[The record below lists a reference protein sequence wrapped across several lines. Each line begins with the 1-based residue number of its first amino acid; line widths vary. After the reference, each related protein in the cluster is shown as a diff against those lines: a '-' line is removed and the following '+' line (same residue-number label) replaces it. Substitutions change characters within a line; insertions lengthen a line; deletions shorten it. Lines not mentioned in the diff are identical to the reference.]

1 MGEGLR
7 ALTGFPRESLPLRL
21 GGRYAH
27 MSGTPSGY
35 ALPFMDSIFRGDLST
50 ARGRTVAWI
59 DALFID
65 HAVFRLV
72 WSNLAV
78 VAPGKLYRSNHPTP
92 VRLARLAKR
101 YGIRTVINLRGQTSS
116 GSDALSRDAARRLGL
131 HFHDVAME
139 SRGAPQRERILRLY
153 EIFRT
158 MQAPALVHCKSG
170 ADRAGLAAGL
180 FVLFEGGTAADALRQ
195 LSLRFG
201 HVRQAPTGILDAFF
215 LRYQRDGE
223 GRKPFLDW
231 LQQDYDE
238 VALRRDFHANKLA
251 SFITDRMLVRE

>member
-1 MGEGLR
+1 
-7 ALTGFPRESLPLRL
+7 
-21 GGRYAH
+21 
-27 MSGTPSGY
+27 
-35 ALPFMDSIFRGDLST
+35 MDSIFRGDIST

-72 WSNLAV
+72 WSNLAAV
-78 VAPGKLYRSNHPTP
+78 VPGKLYRCNHPTP
-92 VRLARLAKR
+92 YRLARLTRR
-101 YGIRTVINLRGQTSS
+101 YGIKTVINLRGQTGS

-131 HFHDVAME
+131 HFHDIPME
-139 SRGAPQRERILRLY
+139 SRGAPQRDRVLKLY

-158 MQAPALVHCKSG
+158 MQAPALMHCKSG

-180 FVLFEGGTAADALRQ
+180 FVLFEGGSAAQALRQ

-215 LRYQRDGE
+215 LRYQREGE

-231 LQQDYDE
+231 LRQDYDE
-238 VALRRDFHANKLA
+238 AALRREFHANRLA
-251 SFITDRMLVRE
+251 SFITDRMLARE